1 MHIYL
6 RINLLFQVVVLSV
19 LYSAPQWSYSFIPAV
34 VVVNQRRYNDVTK
47 TFDSSSSSLE
57 FPKTKMMMMKM
68 KMIRLSFILSSST
81 ASDLD
86 MVSSNDSGETEN
98 NSNNSIPEITSV
110 PFDGLED
117 RFDRWKFLQD
127 FLDGDASPDIVNVVL
142 YRVLESVLKYPRP
155 NGRAE
160 GGENN
165 YDNKGVVE
173 EDEVVEMTM
182 EVKENLEQIVSEYS
196 TEGRIPIVSLT
207 RIDMRVCDDEKK
219 TLQQLQQSVILE
231 QLEKLLPDPIENEED
246 HKSAWDTIIEIHGRE
261 SIKIDESQIP
271 ISMEWKIANT
281 VSRLLVHFDFLQLGI
296 VTSPL
301 I

>member
-1 MHIYL
+1 MHLSVMHIYL
-6 RINLLFQVVVLSV
+6 RINLLFQEVLFYV
-19 LYSAPQWSYSFIPAV
+19 LYSAPQWSYSFVPAV
-34 VVVNQRRYNDVTK
+34 VVVNQRRYNDVTT
-47 TFDSSSSSLE
+47 TFDSSSSLE
-57 FPKTKMMMMKM
+57 FSKMVMKM
-68 KMIRLSFILSSST
+68 KMIRPSFILSSST

-86 MVSSNDSGETEN
+86 KVSSNDSGENEN
-98 NSNNSIPEITSV
+98 NGIPEITNV

-127 FLDGDASPDIVNVVL
+127 FLDGDASPDVVDVVL
-142 YRVLESVLKYPRP
+142 YRALESVLKYPRP

-160 GGENN
+160 GGGNN
-165 YDNKGVVE
+165 DDNKGVV

-196 TEGRIPIVSLT
+196 TEGRIPIVILT
-207 RIDMRVCDDEKK
+207 RIDMRDCDDENK
-219 TLQQLQQSVILE
+219 TQQQLQQSVILE

>member
-1 MHIYL
+1 
-6 RINLLFQVVVLSV
+6 
-19 LYSAPQWSYSFIPAV
+19 
-34 VVVNQRRYNDVTK
+34 
-47 TFDSSSSSLE
+47 
-57 FPKTKMMMMKM
+57 M
-68 KMIRLSFILSSST
+68 KMIRPSFIQRPLFLFSSST
-81 ASDLD
+81 FISLD
-86 MVSSNDSGETEN
+86 MVSGNDSGENE
-98 NSNNSIPEITSV
+98 NSIIPIEIANV

-127 FLDGDASPDIVNVVL
+127 FLDGDASPDVVNVVL
-142 YRVLESVLKYPRP
+142 YRVLESALKYPRP
-155 NGRAE
+155 TGRA
-160 GGENN
+160 GGGA
-165 YDNKGVVE
+165 DNDNTEGVV

-182 EVKENLEQIVSEYS
+182 EVKENLEQILSEYS
-196 TEGRIPIVSLT
+196 TEGQIPIVGLT
-207 RIDMRVCDDEKK
+207 PIDMHDCDDENK
-219 TLQQLQQSVILE
+219 TQQQQQQQQQSAILE

-271 ISMEWKIANT
+271 ISMEWKIANI